1 MNQND
6 SSGAQRGLNLNS
18 TPSTTGALRSGASA
32 LLAAADIW
40 STNEAPSAP
49 EEAVAPASASE
60 SAKAAECAQASENN
74 TVAEKNTA
82 TSGSDNVSEN
92 DSLVETD
99 QAVETSKA
107 AESDKP
113 SETNKAR
120 EKATTWRTPQPS
132 ELLAEARF
140 FFNSIGKRARQEAR
154 PKVSPET
161 SPTETKLVETR
172 LVEARLASL
181 ASAAEASASQ
191 ASARDV
197 AALGA
202 QIWPPQ
208 SLSLALQGGGCFAAF
223 TWGVLE
229 RLLEEPTVGFD
240 AISGASAGSVNA
252 VLLASGLAEG
262 GRERAHARLAQF
274 WNRMVNEASFRS
286 LMLLGGFSPAGS
298 SVAFGTA
305 LRSGQFDPLDLDP
318 LRRVLAKHVNFDAL
332 RAPAAP
338 RLLIAATRVR
348 DGAAR
353 LFRNAEITPDVVLA
367 STCPPLVHCAVDIDG
382 DAHWDGGYSANPPL
396 VALVQESL
404 APDLLVVQATPSR
417 DSYVPITGAAIDR
430 RLDQITAN
438 TALNAELAALQWA
451 CSAGAIAPRIARI
464 AAEDEIEGLA
474 QRSAVDLGRAFVMAL
489 HRSGRTAADRWLRGG
504 SKPAP
509 APQESVP
516 VQPSLVPA

>member
-6 SSGAQRGLNLNS
+6 SSGAHRGLEQIS
-18 TPSTTGALRSGASA
+18 AESAGAGVFRSGTSA
-32 LLAAADIW
+32 LLAAVDIW
-40 STNEAPSAP
+40 STADSRPAASKAPDAAKTP
-49 EEAVAPASASE
+49 EKPAEDLQPPPAVAEVE
-60 SAKAAECAQASENN
+60 SARVAAPRTAAPPPAK
-74 TVAEKNTA
+74 TVA
-82 TSGSDNVSEN
+82 
-92 DSLVETD
+92 
-99 QAVETSKA
+99 
-107 AESDKP
+107 
-113 SETNKAR
+113 R
-120 EKATTWRTPQPS
+120 EIKIAPLS
-132 ELLAEARF
+132 
-140 FFNSIGKRARQEAR
+140 S
-154 PKVSPET
+154 
-161 SPTETKLVETR
+161 
-172 LVEARLASL
+172 
-181 ASAAEASASQ
+181 
-191 ASARDV
+191 
-197 AALGA
+197 
-202 QIWPPQ
+202 WPPLK
-208 SLSLALQGGGCFAAF
+208 LSLALQGGGSFAAF

-229 RLLEEPTVGFD
+229 RLLEEPNCRFD

-262 GRERAHARLAQF
+262 GRERARSRLSQF
-274 WNRMVNEASFRS
+274 WNRMVNEASFRA

-298 SVAFGTA
+298 SVAFGSA

-318 LRRVLAKHVNFDAL
+318 LRRVLARHVNFDAL
-332 RAPAAP
+332 RAPDAP

-353 LFRNAEITPDVVLA
+353 LFRNPDVTADVVLA

-382 DAHWDGGYSANPPL
+382 EAHWDGGYAANPPL
-396 VALVQESL
+396 VALVQESS
-404 APDLLVVQATPSR
+404 AADLLVVQATPSR

-451 CSAGAIAPRIARI
+451 CAAGASIPRIARI
-464 AAEDEIEGLA
+464 TAEDEIEGLA

-516 VQPSLVPA
+516 VQPSLAPELV